1 MREPR
6 RVLAAG
12 RDSGILDYGAGLV
25 LRRSRNGR
33 SLEMEA
39 RVMRHLIDRGYP
51 APRVETLSADGSEL
65 IMERIDGPTML
76 EALTRQPWTLC
87 RNAAV
92 LARLH
97 NRLHEIPGPGWLAP
111 FLGDGNQLI
120 HRDLHPINVLLSPKG
135 PVVID
140 WTNAARGPGASDV
153 ALTWLLMTA
162 GEIPGRGVQ
171 AALGRALR
179 SLFVRAFLG
188 HFELGPVRAAL
199 PAVAEWKCRDPNM
212 RPAEVAA
219 MQRLVARES
228 SRP

>member
-6 RVLAAG
+6 RVLASG
-12 RDSGILDYGAGLV
+12 RDSDILDYGAGLV

-39 RVMRHLIDRGYP
+39 RVMRHLIERGYP
-51 APRVETLSADGSEL
+51 APRVEALSADGSEL

-76 EALTRQPWTLC
+76 EALTRQPWTLG

-92 LARLH
+92 LARPH
-97 NRLHEIPGPGWLAP
+97 SRLHEIPGPGWLAP
-111 FLGDGNQLI
+111 FLGDGNRLI

-140 WTNAARGPGASDV
+140 WTNAARGPGASDI
-153 ALTWLLMTA
+153 ALTWLLVTA
-162 GEIPGRGVQ
+162 GEIPGGGAR
-171 AALGRALR
+171 AAVGRALR
-179 SLFVRAFLG
+179 GLFVRAFLG
-188 HFELGPVRAAL
+188 HFALGPVRAAL
-199 PAVAEWKCRDPNM
+199 PGVAEWKCRDPNM

-228 SRP
+228 RRP

>member
-1 MREPR
+1 
-6 RVLAAG
+6 
-12 RDSGILDYGAGLV
+12 
-25 LRRSRNGR
+25 
-33 SLEMEA
+33 
-39 RVMRHLIDRGYP
+39 
-51 APRVETLSADGSEL
+51 
-65 IMERIDGPTML
+65 MERIDGPTML

-92 LARLH
+92 LASLHTRLH
-97 NRLHEIPGPGWLAP
+97 DIPGPGWLAP
-111 FLGDGNQLI
+111 FLGDGNRLI
-120 HRDLHPINVLLSPKG
+120 HRDLHPINVLLPPKG

-140 WTNAARGPGASDV
+140 WTNAARGSGTSDV

-162 GEIPGRGVQ
+162 GEIPGGGAQ

-179 SLFVRAFLG
+179 GLFVRGFLG

-212 RPAEVAA
+212 RPAEITA

-228 SRP
+228 RRP

>member
-12 RDSGILDYGAGLV
+12 RDSDILDYGAGLV

-39 RVMRHLIDRGYP
+39 RVMRHLIERGYP

-97 NRLHEIPGPGWLAP
+97 NRLQRSPVP
-111 FLGDGNQLI
+111 DG
-120 HRDLHPINVLLSPKG
+120 S
-135 PVVID
+135 
-140 WTNAARGPGASDV
+140 
-153 ALTWLLMTA
+153 
-162 GEIPGRGVQ
+162 
-171 AALGRALR
+171 LR
-179 SLFVRAFLG
+179 SSATATDSSTGTFTQSTCSFRPRA
-188 HFELGPVRAAL
+188 R
-199 PAVAEWKCRDPNM
+199 W
-212 RPAEVAA
+212 
-219 MQRLVARES
+219 
-228 SRP
+228 

>member
-6 RVLAAG
+6 RVLASG
-12 RDSGILDYGAGLV
+12 RDSDILDYGAGLV
-25 LRRSRNGR
+25 LRCSRNGR

-39 RVMRHLIDRGYP
+39 RVMRHLIEHGYP
-51 APRVETLSADGSEL
+51 APR
-65 IMERIDGPTML
+65 L

-92 LARLH
+92 LAGLH

-179 SLFVRAFLG
+179 SLSVRAFLG

-199 PAVAEWKCRDPNM
+199 PAAAEWKYRDPNM
-212 RPAEVAA
+212 HPAEVAA

-228 SRP
+228 SRR

>member
-6 RVLAAG
+6 RFHAFG
-12 RDSGILDYGAGLV
+12 RDSDILDYGAGLV
-25 LRRSRNGR
+25 LRRSRDGR

-39 RVMRHLIDRGYP
+39 RVMRHLIECGYP
-51 APRVETLSADGSEL
+51 APRVEAFSADGSEL

-76 EALTRQPWTLC
+76 EALTRQPWTLG

-111 FLGDGNQLI
+111 FLGDGNRLI

-162 GEIPGRGVQ
+162 GEIPGGGVQ
-171 AALGRALR
+171 AALGGALR
-179 SLFVRAFLG
+179 GLFVRAFLG

-228 SRP
+228 RRP

>member
-6 RVLAAG
+6 RFHAFG
-12 RDSGILDYGAGLV
+12 RDSDILDYGAGLV
-25 LRRSRNGR
+25 LRRSRDGR

-39 RVMRHLIDRGYP
+39 RVMRHLIECGYP
-51 APRVETLSADGSEL
+51 APRVEAFSADGSEL

-76 EALTRQPWTLC
+76 EALTRQPWTLG

-111 FLGDGNQLI
+111 FLGDGNRLI
-120 HRDLHPINVLLSPKG
+120 HRDVRPINVLLSPKG
-135 PVVID
+135 PVVVD

-162 GEIPGRGVQ
+162 GEIPGGGVQ
-171 AALGRALR
+171 AALGGALR
-179 SLFVRAFLG
+179 GLFVRAFLG

-228 SRP
+228 RRP